1 MSTALAATRTTKI
14 PEMRRASLSLLLL
27 CALAA
32 GASAGNRAES
42 IKLGASAWTGDV
54 ASVKSGL
61 SAGGDPNWLNRDD
74 DKKGHSAVTAAEKRG
89 HADVLNVL
97 LGHSGID
104 VCVRDSEGM
113 SALDFALKRE
123 HAEAADA
130 LKAYLKKHPCEEDKQ
145 EGGGWFS
152 SWFGGKKDL

>member
-1 MSTALAATRTTKI
+1 MSTSLAATRTTKI
-14 PEMRRASLSLLLL
+14 PEMRRASSLLLL

-42 IKLGASAWTGDV
+42 IKLWASAWNGDV

-74 DKKGHSAVTAAEKRG
+74 DEKGHSAVTAAAKRG

-113 SALDFALKRE
+113 SALDFALKKGTRGGCGC
-123 HAEAADA
+123 AESV
-130 LKAYLKKHPCEEDKQ
+130 LEKAPLRGRQ
-145 EGGGWFS
+145 TGGGGWFS